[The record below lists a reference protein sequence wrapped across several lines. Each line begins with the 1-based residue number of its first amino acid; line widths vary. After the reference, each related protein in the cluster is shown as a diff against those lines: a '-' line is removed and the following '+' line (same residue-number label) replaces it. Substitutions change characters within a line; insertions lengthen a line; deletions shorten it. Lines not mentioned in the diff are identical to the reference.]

1 MILNIFRSRCR
12 RLTPAALLLV
22 IFLPLL
28 SVSCRSGKSAG
39 ASSGVYQPSAGA
51 ALGRQ
56 ELRDLFDR
64 LEGSYTSWDE
74 MKVPVNLSLKSP
86 KRFNVGGTLTMVRD
100 RSIHLSFRFLGM
112 EVASVMVTPDSIYAL
127 YKLERIYFAEKI
139 SDLLGG
145 FPATVGNVQD
155 MLLGRP
161 FVLGENAVHFSDC
174 KIEGTAATWS
184 ITPSRSPFGMSYD
197 FTVDTPTGNVEL
209 LTVNIPSRAPIT
221 AEYSDFASSATGP
234 LAGTTL
240 ISAPTSRGTF
250 SGELELNPR
259 KAEWGRGYAR
269 SWSVPRGYT
278 RVKAADILGKLKQK

>member
-1 MILNIFRSRCR
+1 MTSEIFRSGR
-12 RLTPAALLLV
+12 RLTPAALLLA
-22 IFLPLL
+22 ILLPLI

-39 ASSGVYQPSAGA
+39 ASSGAYQPSATA
-51 ALGRQ
+51 ALSAR
-56 ELRDLFDR
+56 ELNDLFGK
-64 LEGSYTSWDE
+64 LEGSYLGWEE

-86 KRFNVGGTLTMVRD
+86 KRFNVGGTLTMVRNQ
-100 RSIHLSFRFLGM
+100 SIHLSLRFFGM
-112 EVASVMVTPDSIYAL
+112 EVASVMVTQDSIFAL
-127 YKLERIYFAEKI
+127 YKLEKIYFAESI
-139 SDLLGG
+139 ADLLGG

-161 FVLGENAVHFSDC
+161 FVLGEDAIRLSDC
-174 KIEGTAATWS
+174 RLEGTAATWS

-197 FTVDTPTGNVEL
+197 FTVDTPSGCVEL
-209 LTVNIPSRAPIT
+209 LTVNVPSRAPIT
-221 AEYSDFASSATGP
+221 AEYSEFASSATGP

-259 KAEWGRGYAR
+259 KAEWGKGYAR

-278 RVKAADILGKLKQK
+278 RVKAADILAKLKQK